1 MGISL
6 WYDSDNDSYQGIHD
20 PGLILATNSGNKAK
34 PASATGKAWSIM
46 NGNNKNGFGPNDR
59 RHVTTV
65 ADPSRP
71 GMKYIHMIMARE
83 SPSPGNNAGL
93 PQSGGVWPYYGTRG
107 GIYDTSGLT
116 RNMMAEM
123 ILRCNI
129 GLLSK
134 TAFMMW
140 PVNSTGALHYNEHD
154 WWEAFRGS
162 SGAQSAGKTT
172 IWYVP
177 VGGGTKQQGATTW
190 GGMPGGIDETQWWM
204 IRAARLDSGVRVW
217 ACAIDGSSYT
227 LVYDSTTK
235 AYNPAL
241 TGSTYLV
248 DNVFSFALAQQK
260 NSDIYA
266 SGVDKTGNFDIQRL
280 RLSMITGNVQFSDLP
295 TGGLGGTIPVVDQ
308 NVPTVPPN
316 VIVLKRDNASGTIS
330 WKASN
335 KDDGTSPGN
344 SPLAGYRC
352 QIAPA
357 PGGVIGTYASVN
369 SNVTIP
375 ALNYIKTG
383 LTAATTYAMRVAAI
397 NANGK
402 MSAYSAGGLFTT
414 DATAPG
420 TPPPNPVLIVTS
432 ADGTDST
439 ANGPITEVTPAT
451 VLCDP
456 SGSSGT
462 YTTMSIDYSQDG
474 GASVNIYAGGM
485 PDGPQTVTL
494 VNPGNYVIT
503 LTLTDGATGR
513 SATDADNVIV
523 IEDTVDESKTRFLGI
538 PYPVLNADLS
548 VAWVKQMM
556 DQFDQLFATMA
567 LRIGLYNPGDDPALS
582 VGNLTDDYPTIKI
595 TPQGIYFGDG
605 SFDPLSTVPQTAP
618 YTGTTTPPPPPN
630 PNLAY
635 ENSNTLKSVAGGS
648 SNPAVV
654 LPTGITAGSWAVIT
668 IEARIADFVMATP
681 SGWTKLFEGSH
692 PNGFCHL
699 AAFAKSVTTTDSGA
713 TVNFTQGSCQWVAQ
727 TYIAAACTGID
738 DSDIFIPSAQAAAQ
752 ALNFPVLTT
761 TKSNQL
767 ILGIG
772 ALRTSIHSSYFPSLP
787 TSFNARQTDC
797 TTSTTTNNA
806 ALTIGD
812 IINPNPQVATNLGQ
826 VTSGT
831 GSFLLAGAVAF
842 LP

>member
-295 TGGLGGTIPVVDQ
+295 TGGLGGTIPVVD
-308 NVPTVPPN
+308 
-316 VIVLKRDNASGTIS
+316 
-330 WKASN
+330 
-335 KDDGTSPGN
+335 
-344 SPLAGYRC
+344 
-352 QIAPA
+352 
-357 PGGVIGTYASVN
+357 
-369 SNVTIP
+369 
-375 ALNYIKTG
+375 
-383 LTAATTYAMRVAAI
+383 
-397 NANGK
+397 
-402 MSAYSAGGLFTT
+402 
-414 DATAPG
+414 
-420 TPPPNPVLIVTS
+420 
-432 ADGTDST
+432 
-439 ANGPITEVTPAT
+439 
-451 VLCDP
+451 
-456 SGSSGT
+456 
-462 YTTMSIDYSQDG
+462 
-474 GASVNIYAGGM
+474 
-485 PDGPQTVTL
+485 
-494 VNPGNYVIT
+494 
-503 LTLTDGATGR
+503 
-513 SATDADNVIV
+513 
-523 IEDTVDESKTRFLGI
+523 
-538 PYPVLNADLS
+538 
-548 VAWVKQMM
+548 
-556 DQFDQLFATMA
+556 
-567 LRIGLYNPGDDPALS
+567 
-582 VGNLTDDYPTIKI
+582 
-595 TPQGIYFGDG
+595 
-605 SFDPLSTVPQTAP
+605 
-618 YTGTTTPPPPPN
+618 
-630 PNLAY
+630 
-635 ENSNTLKSVAGGS
+635 
-648 SNPAVV
+648 
-654 LPTGITAGSWAVIT
+654 
-668 IEARIADFVMATP
+668 
-681 SGWTKLFEGSH
+681 
-692 PNGFCHL
+692 
-699 AAFAKSVTTTDSGA
+699 
-713 TVNFTQGSCQWVAQ
+713 
-727 TYIAAACTGID
+727 
-738 DSDIFIPSAQAAAQ
+738 
-752 ALNFPVLTT
+752 
-761 TKSNQL
+761 
-767 ILGIG
+767 
-772 ALRTSIHSSYFPSLP
+772 
-787 TSFNARQTDC
+787 
-797 TTSTTTNNA
+797 
-806 ALTIGD
+806 
-812 IINPNPQVATNLGQ
+812 
-826 VTSGT
+826 
-831 GSFLLAGAVAF
+831 
-842 LP
+842 